1 MSIESAPITAD
12 ERWSPDEL
20 ALIEALP
27 PSVGSR
33 IRTLL
38 RDRDHYLALHAAL
51 IDVERA
57 TSLDER
63 LRIFVHAIH
72 SIGYG
77 RVGIAIREGDHEG
90 PRCIAV
96 GMEPREVLALSDL
109 RHGGAEW
116 GVGGTHVLPLTTP
129 AGHLVATLVLGDP
142 GEEGPAA
149 LSRLRTIELFAQQVV
164 HHVEQIRLSELT
176 ARQAERLQRLQ
187 VVGNAMA
194 RSLDAREI
202 SLEVARGVSQLIAC
216 DSVVVVHPDL
226 ERATVAPLVRLIGGV
241 ELPLPE
247 APLGEGVIA
256 RVARTG
262 QPVLVAE
269 PHPAASE
276 LIGADALVVAAGTP
290 VGSLLAV
297 PLRVGL
303 HLVAVLAVASV
314 RRDAFGDDDAD
325 LLLTMG
331 AQAASAL
338 SNARLYAES
347 QHERRQTEAL
357 ADVAR
362 AVSESLRMGEV
373 LRLIMRHTM
382 SLLGAEGAC
391 VALRRD
397 DYLHVVAAGGSGDLL
412 AGLVLPV
419 RSSIS
424 GRAVLTHSP
433 VISNDVPND
442 PDVSRQAQRL
452 VRIRNTIVVPLSTAR
467 GVIGTLCVF
476 NRTAEFAEDDAKVL
490 QRLADHVA
498 VAIVNA
504 RLYEELA
511 ESSREWTVAFNAI
524 PTGMAVTTSSRIET
538 RRSMPPRG

>member
-1 MSIESAPITAD
+1 VVGRRARATESLP
-12 ERWSPDEL
+12 SL
-20 ALIEALP
+20 A
-27 PSVGSR
+27 GR
-33 IRTLL
+33 IRSLR

-72 SIGYG
+72 AIGYG
-77 RVGIAIREGDHEG
+77 RVGIAIREGDHDG

-96 GMEPREVLALSDL
+96 GMEPHEVLALSDL

-116 GVGGTHVLPLTTP
+116 GVGGTHVLPLHTR
-129 AGHLVATLVLGDP
+129 AGHPIATLVLGDP
-142 GEEGPAA
+142 VDEGPTA
-149 LSRLRTIELFAQQVV
+149 LTRLRSIELFAQQVV
-164 HHVEQIRLSELT
+164 HHIEQVRLSELT
-176 ARQAERLQRLQ
+176 ARQAERLQRIQ

-194 RSLDAREI
+194 RSLDEREI
-202 SLEVARGVSQLIAC
+202 SLEVARGVSQLISC

-226 ERATVAPLVRLIGGV
+226 ERATVTPLVRLVRGV
-241 ELPLPE
+241 EMPLPE

-297 PLRVGL
+297 PLRVGRQ
-303 HLVAVLAVASV
+303 LVAVLAVASARV
-314 RRDAFGDDDAD
+314 DAFADDDAD

-347 QHERRQTEAL
+347 QRERRQTEAL

-373 LRLIMRHTM
+373 MRLIMRHAM
-382 SLLGAEGAC
+382 SLLGAEGAS
-391 VALRRD
+391 VALRRE
-397 DYLHVVAAGGSGDLL
+397 DYLHVVAAGGIGDVL

-419 RSSIS
+419 RASIS
-424 GRAVLTHSP
+424 GRAVQTQTP
-433 VISNDVPND
+433 VISNDAPND
-442 PDVSRQAQRL
+442 PDVSRQVQRL
-452 VRIRNTIVVPLSTAR
+452 VRIRNIAVVPLSTAR
-467 GVIGTLCVF
+467 GVIGTLSVF
-476 NRTAEFAEDDAKVL
+476 NRKAEFD
-490 QRLADHVA
+490 R
-498 VAIVNA
+498 
-504 RLYEELA
+504 
-511 ESSREWTVAFNAI
+511 
-524 PTGMAVTTSSRIET
+524 TTRGYFSASRIT
-538 RRSMPPRG
+538 WLSRS